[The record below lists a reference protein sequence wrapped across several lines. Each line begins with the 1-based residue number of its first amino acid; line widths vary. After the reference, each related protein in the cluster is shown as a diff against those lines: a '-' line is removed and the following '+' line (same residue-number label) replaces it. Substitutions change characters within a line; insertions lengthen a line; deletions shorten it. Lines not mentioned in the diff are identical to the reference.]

1 MSLNQFIAMGRLVAN
16 PELKTTQS
24 GKYNTKF
31 TIAIDRDFK
40 DENGERK
47 ADFATFVAWDK
58 TAELVCQYF
67 TKGRMIAITAQFR
80 NNIWTDKQGTKHYDY
95 IFEARSVS
103 FCGDK
108 AQDTA
113 QTPQQPQQPQRQY
126 ATPAQRNAPQYA
138 PPTAPD
144 PYYTPSTLTAQDMPQ
159 FELVSDDELPFD
171 IGLSHP

>member
-24 GKYNTKF
+24 GKYTTKF

-47 ADFATFVAWDK
+47 ADFATFIAWDK

-95 IFEARSVS
+95 TFEARSVS

-126 ATPAQRNAPQYA
+126 AAPAQQNTPQNAA
-138 PPTAPD
+138 PN
-144 PYYTPSTLTAQDMPQ
+144 PYYTPSTLTANEMPQ
-159 FELVSDDELPFD
+159 FEMISDDELPFD
-171 IGLSHP
+171 IGLSHL

>member
-1 MSLNQFIAMGRLVAN
+1 MSLNQFVAMGRLVAN
-16 PELKTTQS
+16 PELKTTPS

-58 TAELVCQYF
+58 TAELVWQYF

-108 AQDTA
+108 APDSTQA
-113 QTPQQPQQPQRQY
+113 PQQPQQH
-126 ATPAQRNAPQYA
+126 ATPAQQNT
-138 PPTAPD
+138 PPTAPA
-144 PYYTPSTLTAQDMPQ
+144 PYYTPSTLTAKDMPQ
-159 FELVSDDELPFD
+159 FEMISDDELPFD

>member
-24 GKYNTKF
+24 GKYTTKF

-47 ADFATFVAWDK
+47 ADFATFIAWDK

-108 AQDTA
+108 APDA
-113 QTPQQPQQPQRQY
+113 APGGAPAPSQPQRQY
-126 ATPAQRNAPQYA
+126 AAPTQQPAG
-138 PPTAPD
+138 D
-144 PYYTPSTLTAQDMPQ
+144 PYYTPTTLNPQDMPK
-159 FELVSDDELPFD
+159 FETIMDEDELPF
-171 IGLSHP
+171 